1 MAKNKKQ
8 KQKPMRNF
16 LNSTTVNQ
24 MQHTR
29 EYAVVTKDR
38 DNTMIHDKKTIKAKE
53 LNSKFHP
60 SNKST

>member
-1 MAKNKKQ
+1 MCS
-8 KQKPMRNF
+8 F
-16 LNSTTVNQ
+16 LNSTIINQ

-29 EYAVVTKDR
+29 EYTIVTKDR
-38 DNTMIHDKKTIKAKE
+38 DNTMIHDKIAIKAKE